1 MGKDKIEIQ
10 KQRKAIIDNYQR
22 KIEELRNEKH
32 QLQTEIEAMNKKLND
47 AMIEDFNFKGKY
59 INIPDYGSMFVT
71 SEWVDSDL
79 DEVCLRGITF
89 DIQSE
94 LEYLDEFHMF
104 VDGWDLWAIPMHRMI
119 DLIQE
124 DRVVVLNK
132 EDFLKDCHQAIEA
145 FSNKMDGLFAPNI
158 KGENE

>member
-94 LEYLDEFHMF
+94 LEYLDVFHMF
-104 VDGWDLWAIPMHRMI
+104 VDGWDLWAIPMHKMI

-124 DRVVVLNK
+124 DTVVVLNK
-132 EDFLKDCHQAIEA
+132 EDFLKDCHQAIEV

>member
-10 KQRKAIIDNYQR
+10 KQRKAIIDNCQR
-22 KIEELRNEKH
+22 KIKELRNEKQ
-32 QLQTEIEAMNKKLND
+32 QLQTEIEEINKKLND

-59 INIPDYGSMFVT
+59 INIPNYGSMFVT
-71 SEWVDSDL
+71 SEWVNSDL

-124 DRVVVLNK
+124 DTVVVLNK

>member
-22 KIEELRNEKH
+22 KIEALQNEKH

-71 SEWVDSDL
+71 LEWVDSDL